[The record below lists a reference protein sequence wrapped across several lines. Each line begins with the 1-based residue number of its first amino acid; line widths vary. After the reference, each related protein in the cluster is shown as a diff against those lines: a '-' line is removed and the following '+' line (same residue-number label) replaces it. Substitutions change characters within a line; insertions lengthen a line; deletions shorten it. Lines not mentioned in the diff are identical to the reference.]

1 MEATRLFRYH
11 REKLSSNF
19 YGVVMVH
26 LGATHFYVVIV
37 AILHSLI
44 KRVALEILQH
54 LKIVKQK
61 RNYKVL
67 DEDFNLVK
75 D

>member
-1 MEATRLFRYH
+1 
-11 REKLSSNF
+11 
-19 YGVVMVH
+19 MVH